1 MREKLTRMDRI
12 DRIEKRFFLS
22 CTSCPSLLIISAVT
36 NPRPLAAGGSDLT
49 LSLEFSRSP
58 GDAVILAV
66 VTRTAPHRA
75 VRLVEFDGVDGAR
88 RALLERLLVAHASQF
103 GARPGRHHVGEQY
116 ATGSRLV
123 VAERTAHLEAV
134 DVRRFG
140 RLLHV
145 HAELDDVEEELQEVL
160 ILAVAALHGEAEEGL
175 AVLQGECRRERDAR
189 ALARLYDVERIL
201 SRVCDEALCALTEAH
216 ARVSGDDRGNPSAA
230 RSHRDDPALFV
241 RRFDRSRARVEA
253 AREVVGRFHQ
263 RL

>member
-1 MREKLTRMDRI
+1 MKDESHALQHSLHPSA
-12 DRIEKRFFLS
+12 FLLH
-22 CTSCPSLLIISAVT
+22 PYLLSRT
-36 NPRPLAAGGSDLT
+36 LAAGGSDLT
-49 LSLEFSRSP
+49 LSLEVSRSP

-88 RALLERLLVAHASQF
+88 SALLERLLVAHASQLC
-103 GARPGRHHVGEQY
+103 ARPRRHHVGEQY
-116 ATGSRLV
+116 APRSRLV

-175 AVLQGECRRERDAR
+175 AVLQGECRR
-189 ALARLYDVERIL
+189 
-201 SRVCDEALCALTEAH
+201 
-216 ARVSGDDRGNPSAA
+216 
-230 RSHRDDPALFV
+230 
-241 RRFDRSRARVEA
+241 
-253 AREVVGRFHQ
+253 
-263 RL
+263 